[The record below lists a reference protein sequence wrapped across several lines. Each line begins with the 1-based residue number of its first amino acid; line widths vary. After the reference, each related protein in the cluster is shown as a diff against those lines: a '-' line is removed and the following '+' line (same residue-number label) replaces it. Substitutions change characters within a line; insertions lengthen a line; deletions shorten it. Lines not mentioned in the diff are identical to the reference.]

1 MEDTSWN
8 HNVHH
13 HAALLRKLPP
23 APARA
28 LDIGCGAGDFAR
40 RLAERVAHVD
50 AIDASAEM
58 LRRAQSAGAGL
69 DNVSYVHAS
78 IGSFPLEPASYDVI
92 SLLTVLHHLPLRE
105 TLRLCRDA
113 LRPGGVLLVLG
124 WARSAGPLDRAYDL
138 ASIPVEFGLQCVHGP
153 LRYTA
158 PEMDTSLTVAQIAAV
173 MRAELPGVKVRRQ
186 LLWRYMAVWL
196 RPS

>member
-1 MEDTSWN
+1 MEDSSWN

-40 RLAERVAHVD
+40 RLAEHVAHVD

-58 LRRAQSAGAGL
+58 LQRAQSAAAGL
-69 DNVSYVHAS
+69 DNVSYIQAD
-78 IGSFPLEPASYDVI
+78 IRSFPLEQASYDVI
-92 SLLTVLHHLPLRE
+92 SLVTVLHHLPLRE
-105 TLRLCRDA
+105 TLQLCRDA

-138 ASIPVEFGLQCVHGP
+138 VSIPVNFGLQRVHGP

-158 PEMDTSLTVAQIAAV
+158 PEKDASSTVAQIAAA
-173 MRAELPGVKVRRQ
+173 MRTELPGVKVRRH
-186 LLWRYMAVWL
+186 LLWRYTAVWL
-196 RPS
+196 RPG